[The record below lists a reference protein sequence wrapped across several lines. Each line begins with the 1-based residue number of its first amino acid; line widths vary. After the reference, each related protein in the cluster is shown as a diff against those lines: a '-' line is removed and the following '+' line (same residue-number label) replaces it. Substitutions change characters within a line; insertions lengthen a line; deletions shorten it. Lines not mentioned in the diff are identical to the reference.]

1 MRMGRPRLGQG
12 QGRYCLVLNRS
23 CSDLYDKIADL
34 FADRRYV
41 KVVVDR
47 RRGKEGMAE
56 IPPSEG
62 RCASKDEM
70 RQREARMVS
79 SKLRREAE

>member
-1 MRMGRPRLGQG
+1 MGQPRLGQG
-12 QGRYCLVLNRS
+12 QSRYCLVLNRS
-23 CSDLYDKIADL
+23 CSDLYDEITDL

-70 RQREARMVS
+70 RQRRVRMVS
-79 SKLRREAE
+79 AELRREAE